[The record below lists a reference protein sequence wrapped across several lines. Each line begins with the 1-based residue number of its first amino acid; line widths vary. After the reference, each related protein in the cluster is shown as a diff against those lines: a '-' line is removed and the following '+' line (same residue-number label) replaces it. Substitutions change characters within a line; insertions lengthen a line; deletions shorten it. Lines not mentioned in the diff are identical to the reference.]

1 MNGNT
6 KHNIFGICI
15 AIVLLGAFIG
25 CASAATVYETSP
37 NTSDHYLAVSN
48 ITFIGTAIEY
58 FEASMPGAQYGWNV
72 SVDEVISGST
82 SCNWLNVTLQS
93 VAPPVGSMDSNIT
106 AGDKVEVYGNYS
118 EDSEGCSV
126 SLVGSEDYYIVS
138 VESNITFIGTA
149 IEYFEASMPGA
160 QYGWNVSVDEVIS
173 GPVPCSDWLNVT
185 LQSVAPPVGSMDSNI
200 AAGDKVEVYGNY
212 CEDPEG
218 CSVSLVGSEDYYI
231 VSAESNITFIGT
243 AIEYFEASMPG
254 AQYGWNVSVDK
265 EISGHEPCSDW
276 LNVTIYAAPQMGF
289 MDKNITAGDKVEVY
303 GNYCEDLEGCSVS
316 LVGSEDY
323 YIVRLGVHNINT
335 SEDFAEIQDAIND
348 PDTVDGHTI
357 VVDAGTYY
365 ADVVVNK
372 SLTLQGEGLP
382 TIDADGL
389 DDAINITVDDCV
401 VRGFRCVNAGNSGIS
416 ISSSNS
422 EIYDNTCENNDI
434 GIYLVYSHNNT
445 VANNTFV
452 NDGLLAGSY
461 KNSVKNNT
469 VKNNTVNGKSLIYL
483 EDVSDQTIT
492 DAGQVILVN
501 CDNITVKNL
510 DLSDTTIGIELFETN
525 NSRILNTSVSNNHY
539 GISLGYSSNNMLVGN
554 DVSNN
559 VGGISLSLSSSG
571 NRIYHNNLIDNS
583 IDQASSDNTGTNSW
597 DNGYPC
603 GGNYW
608 SDYEEKYP
616 YASEI
621 GESGIWDTPYA
632 ISGGAGARDR
642 YPLMQPSPSQK
653 GDLNGDNEITPA
665 DAVIALTIAASGGE
679 NYNADIDG
687 DGKVTALDGLMILQ
701 AAADNIEI

>member
-1 MNGNT
+1 MERIALLPEMIGMNGNT

-15 AIVLLGAFIG
+15 AIALLGAFMG
-25 CASAATVYETSP
+25 SASAATLDMEEVKFRGVVTGSPDFGGVVGAGAVNVQINEIISDPTGNLTIGANATVSWPIVPPFAYIDVMVGDRVEVYGGYRDIDEIPDWWSDVGEHWVAL
-37 NTSDHYLAVSN
+37 NTSDHYLAVSD
-48 ITFIGTAIEY
+48 ITFVGTAIEY
-58 FEASMPGAQYGWNV
+58 FEASMPGAPYGWNV

-82 SCNWLNVTLQS
+82 PCNWLNVTLQS
-93 VAPPVGSMDSNIT
+93 VAPPVGDMDKNIT
-106 AGDKVEVYGNYS
+106 AGAKVEVYGNYY
-118 EDSEGCSV
+118 EG
-126 SLVGSEDYYIVS
+126 
-138 VESNITFIGTA
+138 
-149 IEYFEASMPGA
+149 
-160 QYGWNVSVDEVIS
+160 
-173 GPVPCSDWLNVT
+173 
-185 LQSVAPPVGSMDSNI
+185 
-200 AAGDKVEVYGNY
+200 
-212 CEDPEG
+212 PEG
-218 CSVSLVGSEDYYI
+218 CSVSLVGY
-231 VSAESNITFIGT
+231 
-243 AIEYFEASMPG
+243 
-254 AQYGWNVSVDK
+254 
-265 EISGHEPCSDW
+265 
-276 LNVTIYAAPQMGF
+276 
-289 MDKNITAGDKVEVY
+289 
-303 GNYCEDLEGCSVS
+303 
-316 LVGSEDY
+316 EDY
-323 YIVRLGVHNINT
+323 YIVRLSVHNIDT
-335 SEDFAEIQDAIND
+335 GKYFVEIQDAIND
-348 PDTVDGHTI
+348 PGTVDGHTI

-389 DDAINITVDDCV
+389 DNAISITVDNCV
-401 VRGFRCVNAGNSGIS
+401 VRGFRCVNAGDSGIS

-445 VANNTFV
+445 IANNTFV

-469 VKNNTVNGKSLIYL
+469 VKDNMVNGESLIYL

-525 NSRILNTSVSNNHY
+525 NSSILNTSVSNNHY
-539 GISLGYSSNNMLVGN
+539 GISLGYSSNNVLVGN
-554 DVSNN
+554 DISNN

-571 NRIYHNNLIDNS
+571 NLIYHNNLVDND
-583 IDQASSDNTGTNSW
+583 IDQASDNTGTNSW

-616 YASEI
+616 LASER
-621 GESGIWDTPYA
+621 GKSGIWDAPYD
-632 ISGGAGARDR
+632 ISGGSGAQDR

-653 GDLNGDNEITPA
+653 GDLNGDNKITPA

-687 DGKVTALDGLMILQ
+687 DGKVTSLDGLMILQ